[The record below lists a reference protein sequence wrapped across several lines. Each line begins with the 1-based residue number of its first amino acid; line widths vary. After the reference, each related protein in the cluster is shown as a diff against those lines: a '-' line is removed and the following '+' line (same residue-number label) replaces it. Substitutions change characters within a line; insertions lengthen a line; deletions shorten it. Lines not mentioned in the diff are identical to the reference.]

1 MKFKSLKQNIFTP
14 LVSTDEWC
22 KKYPEV
28 DREYIW
34 SYPLQYGGKPFNPI
48 DIFRS
53 SDVPLPSLDAVVYI
67 HTPACL
73 FRCPMCPF
81 YVEVVKSRKDI
92 MGYAKAV
99 IKELHMYKKANLTKN
114 LNLNTIYFGGG
125 TATLLYPEDI
135 KEIIDEVKKI
145 IPNKGEIEIT
155 VEGHPCT
162 VDYNYLSSLK
172 AYGVNRV
179 SFGIQS
185 FDQNT
190 LSKLGLK
197 QTVEQNEKV
206 LKDSI
211 KLGFKTVAADLLYRT
226 PNQDIKQL
234 KKQLDRFFEFGVH
247 SISTYSLELS
257 IRQGILSKQLP
268 SEEMDQKMFYF
279 INDYMKKGMGTYSTT
294 RLCT

>member
-135 KEIIDEVKKI
+135 KEIIDEVKK
-145 IPNKGEIEIT
+145 
-155 VEGHPCT
+155 
-162 VDYNYLSSLK
+162 
-172 AYGVNRV
+172 
-179 SFGIQS
+179 
-185 FDQNT
+185 
-190 LSKLGLK
+190 
-197 QTVEQNEKV
+197 
-206 LKDSI
+206 
-211 KLGFKTVAADLLYRT
+211 
-226 PNQDIKQL
+226 
-234 KKQLDRFFEFGVH
+234 
-247 SISTYSLELS
+247 
-257 IRQGILSKQLP
+257 
-268 SEEMDQKMFYF
+268 
-279 INDYMKKGMGTYSTT
+279 
-294 RLCT
+294 